1 MTNNFETEKKNNKF
15 IRTAWWTMFIAVIA
29 LFIVFISRP
38 FVKSALVNFMYQ
50 TIFSKNTVLNE
61 KFLREYQVFF
71 LLLPILAVL
80 AFCISAFV
88 LSMLLKKY
96 KKADWIFAGIC
107 LTGVICAVIIP
118 NVSTFN
124 RAHNATYEV
133 QEMVV
138 KDRFVKGFR
147 SRSAW
152 VKLSNGDEAR
162 VHFSQYEKLSAGDKV
177 YVVYFEDFQ
186 GQTPVVFTKDKYSL
200 PG

>member
-15 IRTAWWTMFIAVIA
+15 IRIAWWA
-29 LFIVFISRP
+29 LFIAAVVMFIVLMSGT
-38 FVKSALVNFMYQ
+38 FIKSSLVDFLYQ
-50 TIFSKNTVLNE
+50 TVFSKNTVLDE

-80 AFCISAFV
+80 AFCILAFV

-96 KKADWIFAGIC
+96 KKADWIFAGVC
-107 LTGVICAVIIP
+107 LIGVICAVIIP
-118 NVSTFN
+118 NISTFN
-124 RAHNATYEV
+124 RARNATYEV

-138 KDRFVKGFR
+138 EDRFVKGFR